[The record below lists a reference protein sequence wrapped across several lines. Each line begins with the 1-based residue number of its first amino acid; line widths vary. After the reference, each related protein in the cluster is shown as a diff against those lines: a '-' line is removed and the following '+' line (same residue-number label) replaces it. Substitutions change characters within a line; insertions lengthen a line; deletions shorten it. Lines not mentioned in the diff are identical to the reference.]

1 MNDIG
6 IHVRIPKQ
14 LKKAMEQLVKKG
26 LYINESDLVREALR
40 EKVGKAEVKA

>member
-1 MNDIG
+1 MENVRIG
-6 IHVRIPKQ
+6 VRIPKQ

-40 EKVGKAEVKA
+40 EKVEVKT